1 MSSIASAPVAPNS
14 THVGTGLEQ
23 LLQFGKLVPV
33 ITIERVED
41 AVPLARALVAGGLR
55 LLEITLRT
63 MAAVDAARKIIAE
76 VPDAIVGIGTV
87 LTPEDLQCAIDL
99 GAKFA
104 LSPGATPGLL
114 EAAAAGPIPFI
125 PGVATSSELMQGI
138 GYGFNTFK
146 FFPAVPSGG
155 IPALKA
161 LSGPFPRIKFCPT
174 GGIGAD
180 NAAEWLALPNVVA
193 LGGSWLTSA
202 NDVRSGN
209 WAAIT
214 ARAQHALT
222 RIGTSA

>member
-1 MSSIASAPVAPNS
+1 
-14 THVGTGLEQ
+14 
-23 LLQFGKLVPV
+23 
-33 ITIERVED
+33 
-41 AVPLARALVAGGLR
+41 
-55 LLEITLRT
+55 
-63 MAAVDAARKIIAE
+63 
-76 VPDAIVGIGTV
+76 
-87 LTPEDLQCAIDL
+87 
-99 GAKFA
+99 
-104 LSPGATPGLL
+104 
-114 EAAAAGPIPFI
+114 
-125 PGVATSSELMQGI
+125 MQGM

-202 NDVRSGN
+202 NEVRSGN

>member
-1 MSSIASAPVAPNS
+1 
-14 THVGTGLEQ
+14 
-23 LLQFGKLVPV
+23 
-33 ITIERVED
+33 
-41 AVPLARALVAGGLR
+41 
-55 LLEITLRT
+55 

-104 LSPGATPGLL
+104 LSPGATPSLL

-138 GYGFNTFK
+138 GFGFNTFK